1 MVGETE
7 GGEVKTY
14 EVFFEQVNRT
24 MYEVKASGREAAINK
39 AAKDWRAEYGKYPTV
54 SAVQNKETK
63 S

>member
-1 MVGETE
+1 
-7 GGEVKTY
+7 VKTY